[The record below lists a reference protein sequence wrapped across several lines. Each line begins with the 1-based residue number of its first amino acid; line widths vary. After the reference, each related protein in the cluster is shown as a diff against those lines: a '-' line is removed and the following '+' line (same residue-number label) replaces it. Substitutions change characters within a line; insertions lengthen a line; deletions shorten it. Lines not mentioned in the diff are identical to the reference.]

1 MNPSHVR
8 KRILQDHVMI
18 RQRLN
23 ELEQATSA
31 MLSDH
36 TSVTQVGELT
46 RGLLVDLARHT
57 ELEDLILAP
66 ALKDIDA
73 WGAVRADQLLAHHQ
87 TQRADMSELLRLFDM
102 HLDAHDVARVVV
114 SLIQELRIDMEH
126 EERDLLSPDLL
137 RDDVIA
143 VGSNSG

>member
-8 KRILQDHVMI
+8 TRILQDHETI

-23 ELEQATSA
+23 ELEAATRA
-31 MLSDH
+31 LRSDP
-36 TSVTQVGELT
+36 TTVAQVGELT
-46 RGLLVDLARHT
+46 RGLLVELTRHT

-66 ALKDIDA
+66 ALHEIDA
-73 WGAVRADQLLAHHQ
+73 WGAVRADQLLAHHR
-87 TQRADMSELLRLFDM
+87 TQRADMSELIRLFNM
-102 HLDAHDVARVVV
+102 RLDTHDVARVVS

-137 RDDVIA
+137 RDDVVA
-143 VGSNSG
+143 VGSHSG